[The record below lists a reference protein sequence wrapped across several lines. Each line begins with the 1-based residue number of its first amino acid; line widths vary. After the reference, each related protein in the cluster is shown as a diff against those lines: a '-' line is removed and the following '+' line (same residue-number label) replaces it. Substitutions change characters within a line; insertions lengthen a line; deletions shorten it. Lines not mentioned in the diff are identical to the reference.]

1 MQPPSRARGPCELE
15 VARARGLRLNVKP
28 LARLERA
35 AKAGKLRVMTRLLEK
50 AFAEAVKLPK
60 KEQDK
65 LAKRML
71 AEIES
76 ERRWD
81 EAFARSADQLGT
93 LAAEALKEHRKGRTK
108 PLNPERL

>member
-1 MQPPSRARGPCELE
+1 
-15 VARARGLRLNVKP
+15 
-28 LARLERA
+28 
-35 AKAGKLRVMTRLLEK
+35 MTKLLEK

-65 LAKRML
+65 LAKWLL
-71 AEIES
+71 AELES

-81 EAFARSADQLGT
+81 EAFAGSADP
-93 LAAEALKEHRKGRTK
+93 LADFAEEALKEHRKGRTK